1 MSANEAPAAMAA
13 AANAATSPTAA
24 PWWLRAAPAIFLLL
38 WSAGF
43 PIGKIGLHDAAP
55 MTFLSVRYALV
66 LAVLLPL
73 QAWLRPTLPRG
84 SSLRHLI
91 VTGLLIQGVYF
102 GLGYAAIAL
111 GVAAGTAA
119 LIVSLQPIL
128 VAMLAPR
135 LTGERIPGGAW
146 LGFALGFAGA
156 AVAIVARAGPGASTW
171 LGMLCAAGSLLG
183 MTAGTL
189 YEKRHGVAAH
199 PVPANLVQ
207 YAAALVAFL
216 PFAWLTEGFRIM
228 PTAPLALALAYLVIG
243 NSLIAI
249 TLLLAMIRA
258 GDVSRVSTLFFLVP
272 PMAALLS
279 WLLVGERM
287 PPFAWLGFILAAA
300 GVALVARARR
310 SPARA

>member
-1 MSANEAPAAMAA
+1 MASSAAGTREAA
-13 AANAATSPTAA
+13 ATATRVAA
-24 PWWLRAAPAIFLLL
+24 PCWLRAAPAIFLLL

-55 MTFLSVRYALV
+55 MTFLTVRYLLV

-73 QAWLRPTLPRG
+73 QAALRPGWPRG

-128 VAMLAPR
+128 VALLAPR
-135 LTGERIPGGAW
+135 LTDERIPPGAW
-146 LGFALGFAGA
+146 FGFALGFAGA
-156 AVAIVARAGPGASTW
+156 AVVIVARAGGEDSSW
-171 LGMLCAAGSLLG
+171 LGMLCAVGSLLG

-199 PVPANLVQ
+199 PVPANIVEHGV
-207 YAAALVAFL
+207 ALLAFL
-216 PFAWLTEGFRIM
+216 PFAWLAEGFRLT
-228 PTAPLALALAYLVIG
+228 PTTSLALALAYLVIG

-249 TLLLAMIRA
+249 SLLLAMIRA
-258 GDVSRVSTLFFLVP
+258 GDVARVSTLFFLVP
-272 PMAALLS
+272 PMAAVLS

-287 PPFAWLGFILAAA
+287 PPLAWLGFIAAAA
-300 GVALVARARR
+300 GVAFVARAQRA
-310 SPARA
+310 PADA

>member
-1 MSANEAPAAMAA
+1 MSARETT
-13 AANAATSPTAA
+13 ATSPVAGAGATAA
-24 PWWLRAAPAIFLLL
+24 PLWLRAAPAIFLLL

-73 QAWLRPTLPRG
+73 QAALRPAWPRG
-84 SSLRHLI
+84 STLRHLL

-119 LIVSLQPIL
+119 LVVSLQPIL
-128 VAMLAPR
+128 VALLAPR
-135 LTGERIPGGAW
+135 LTGERIPPFAW

-156 AVAIVARAGPGASTW
+156 AIVIVARTGGAGSTW
-171 LGMLCAAGSLLG
+171 LGMICAIGSLFG

-189 YEKRHGVAAH
+189 YEKRDGAAAH

-207 YAAALVAFL
+207 YAVALAALL
-216 PFAWLTEGFRIM
+216 PFAWLGEGFRIT
-228 PTAPLALALAYLVIG
+228 PTISLAVAMAYLVIG
-243 NSLIAI
+243 NSLVAI

-258 GDVSRVSTLFFLVP
+258 GDAARVSTLFFLVP
-272 PMAALLS
+272 PLAAVLS

-287 PPFAWLGFILAAA
+287 PPLGWLGFVCAAA
-300 GVALVARARR
+300 GVAIVARANR
-310 SPARA
+310 PAAHA

>member
-1 MSANEAPAAMAA
+1 MS
-13 AANAATSPTAA
+13 
-24 PWWLRAAPAIFLLL
+24 WQVLRAAPAIFLLL

-66 LAVLLPL
+66 LAALLPL
-73 QAWLRPTLPRG
+73 QAALRPALPRG
-84 SSLRHLI
+84 STLRHLL

-128 VAMLAPR
+128 VALLAPR
-135 LTGERIPGGAW
+135 LTGERIPSGAW
-146 LGFALGFAGA
+146 LGFTLGFAGA
-156 AVAIVARAGPGASTW
+156 AVVIVARSSAGGSTW
-171 LGMLCAAGSLLG
+171 LGIVCAFGSLLG

-189 YEKRHGVAAH
+189 YEKRHGVAIH
-199 PVPANLVQ
+199 PVPANIVQ
-207 YAAALVAFL
+207 HGAALVAFL
-216 PFAWLTEGFRIM
+216 PFAWLAEGFRIT
-228 PTAPLALALAYLVIG
+228 PTAPLALALAYLVLG

-258 GDVSRVSTLFFLVP
+258 GEVSRVSTLFFLVP
-272 PMAALLS
+272 PMAAVIS
-279 WLLVGERM
+279 WLLLDEQM
-287 PPFAWLGFILAAA
+287 PPLAWLGFVFAAA

-310 SPARA
+310 PLRAA